1 MAVTTSVVIG
11 AAGLAVSAASAGKS
25 FYDAAQSKDAAA
37 KAQAEAGIAMAAARS
52 KLDKNFY
59 EQIGIPKEAYM
70 LQSEAALSAG
80 AQAIQAGAES
90 ERGIAATA
98 GRIQAQQNEAQ
109 AGIRTDMGNTM
120 LELDKL
126 TAQEDS
132 RLRDV
137 GVGIDLAEA
146 GGAQMA
152 ARDATEA
159 AAAQTAQ
166 GFASVTS
173 GVQQGLEMVPL
184 YQKSAGLK
192 SLNAAEKDYYAAS
205 EGADFDKK
213 YIDSTTNKPM
223 DFYKALS
230 MQSGYEGVN
239 ALDALKRQDYLI
251 TNSKGLKGMSWN
263 TAKKSAWDTYN
274 PSKLISSPKA
284 TPVDPNYFDYN
295 AYVGDYINQ

>member
-1 MAVTTSVVIG
+1 MAATTAVVIG
-11 AAGLAVSAASAGKS
+11 AAGLAISAASAGKS

-37 KAQAEAGIAMAAARS
+37 RAQAEAGIAMAAARS

-90 ERGIAATA
+90 ERGVAATA
-98 GRIQAQQNEAQ
+98 GRVQAQQNEAQ

-126 TAQEDS
+126 VAQEDS

-137 GVGIDLAEA
+137 GVGIDLAQA

-173 GVQQGLEMVPL
+173 AAQQGLEMVPL
-184 YQKSAGLK
+184 YQKSQGLK
-192 SLNAAEKDYYAAS
+192 DLTSAEKDYYAAS
-205 EGADFDKK
+205 QGADFNKK
-213 YIDSTTNKPM
+213 YIDPATGKPM
-223 DFYKALS
+223 DYYKAIS
-230 MQSGYEGVN
+230 MQSGYEG
-239 ALDALKRQDYLI
+239 LDALDIQKRQDYLI
-251 TNSKGLKGMSWN
+251 TNSKGLKGMTWG
-263 TAKKSAWDTYN
+263 TPKSVLTTEPVVSPMPEGGSKN
-274 PSKLISSPKA
+274 LFTPSKGYYSP
-284 TPVDPNYFDYN
+284 FQ
-295 AYVGDYINQ
+295 YINN

>member
-192 SLNAAEKDYYAAS
+192 SLNAAEKDYYAA
-205 EGADFDKK
+205 
-213 YIDSTTNKPM
+213 
-223 DFYKALS
+223 FYKALS